1 VEEIAKKKNVSMSQI
16 ALAWLMAKDP
26 VAAPIVGTTKMEN
39 LMDVIS
45 VYHCL
50 LHILVLIS
58 LTESVEVK
66 LDDDEIKYLEE
77 LYTPKPIVGH

>member
-45 VYHCL
+45 VYRCL

-58 LTESVEVK
+58 LAESVEVK

-77 LYTPKPIVGH
+77 LYTSKPIVGH

>member
-45 VYHCL
+45 AYHRL
-50 LHILVLIS
+50 LHVPLLIS
-58 LTESVEVK
+58 LAESVEVK